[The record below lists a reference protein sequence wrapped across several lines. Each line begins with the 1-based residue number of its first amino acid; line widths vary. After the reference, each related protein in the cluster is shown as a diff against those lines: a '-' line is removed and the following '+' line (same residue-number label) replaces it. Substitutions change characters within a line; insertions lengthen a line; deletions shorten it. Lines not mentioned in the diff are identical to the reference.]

1 MSPKTIFASVALVIA
16 LGSLEK
22 SIVTTPLPIIG
33 EELGAGQ
40 ALTWVVTAYLLAATA
55 VLPVYG
61 KLSDIF
67 GRVKMLNISV
77 VLFLLGSVACAI
89 AQDLPTLVAARVLQG
104 IGGGGLIALAFTVI
118 ADCIPAREVGKYQGY
133 ISAVYAA
140 SSIAGPLLGGYFAEH
155 LSWRWVF
162 WINLPLGAVALWMI
176 NTNLK
181 HLSKGRD
188 SRFDWAGAGLL
199 MTITTLLLLLMSPD
213 IAISQISLIIATVV
227 AMIMFMVVEKRVS
240 DPILPAR
247 LFNLPGYLI
256 SVLLIMCSQLL
267 MFAVLV
273 YLPLQMQWQ
282 HGMTASASGLIM
294 MVFMMSITSGAYLGG
309 KRIAKT
315 GFYKSLVVLGF
326 AMSVAA
332 VFLLYQGLLMTVALA
347 FAGLGLG
354 LTLPSLNVVVQN
366 VLPPQDR
373 GIGLSMFGYGR
384 EFGGAIGVAF
394 CAALFHIKVPVLV
407 GEGSTDGLAQFDS
420 IALGQGFTMTY
431 GGLVVV
437 ALVSLVVAMVCLKA
451 QPLSND
457 VAKPKRSYK
466 PERSSKP
473 KNLD

>member
-40 ALTWVVTAYLLAATA
+40 ALTWIVTAYLLAATA

-77 VLFLLGSVACAI
+77 VLFVLGSVACGLAE
-89 AQDLPTLVAARVLQG
+89 DLPSLIGARVLQG

-133 ISAVYAA
+133 ISAVYAV
-140 SSIAGPLLGGYFAEH
+140 SSIAGPLLGGFFAEH

-162 WINLPLGAVALWMI
+162 WINIPLGGLALWLI

-181 HLSKGRD
+181 HLNKGRD
-188 SRFDWAGAGLL
+188 SQFDWLGAGLL
-199 MTITTLLLLLMSPD
+199 MIVTSLLLLLLSPESMFSND
-213 IAISQISLIIATVV
+213 VLAISLLIVTVLLVMVERRV
-227 AMIMFMVVEKRVS
+227 A
-240 DPILPAR
+240 DPIIPAR
-247 LFNLPGYLI
+247 IFKLPGYAI

-282 HGMTASASGLIM
+282 HGMSASGSGLIM
-294 MVFMMSITSGAYLGG
+294 MVFMMSITIGAYLGG

-315 GFYKSLVVLGF
+315 GYYKSLIVAGF
-326 AMSVAA
+326 AMASVAM
-332 VFLLYQGLLMTVALA
+332 FLLYRGIMPNMALA
-347 FAGLGLG
+347 LAGAGLG

-366 VLPPQDR
+366 VLPPHDR

-384 EFGGAIGVAF
+384 ELGGAVGVAF
-394 CAALFHIKVPVLV
+394 CSALFHIKVPVLI
-407 GEGSTDGLAQFDS
+407 GEGSGHGLADFDS
-420 IALGQGFTMTY
+420 QILGEGFTLTY
-431 GGLVVV
+431 GGM
-437 ALVSLVVAMVCLKA
+437 ALIAIIAFIVAMLLLKA
-451 QPLSND
+451 QALSSD
-457 VAKPKRSYK
+457 VEGVEKPYQ
-466 PERSSKP
+466 PVASK
-473 KNLD
+473 

>member
-77 VLFLLGSVACAI
+77 ALFLLGSVACAL
-89 AQDLPTLVAARVLQG
+89 AQELPTLVAARVLQG

-199 MTITTLLLLLMSPD
+199 MTITTLLLLMISPD
-213 IAISQISLIIATVV
+213 IAISRIGLICAT
-227 AMIMFMVVEKRVS
+227 ALSILLFIIVEKRVV

-247 LFNLPGYLI
+247 LFTLPGYLI

-267 MFAVLV
+267 MFAILV

-282 HGMTASASGLIM
+282 HGTSASASGLIM

-326 AMSVAA
+326 GMSVGA
-332 VFLLYQGLLMTVALA
+332 VFLLYQGVQVTVALA
-347 FAGLGLG
+347 VAGLGLG

-366 VLPPQDR
+366 VLPPHDR

-407 GEGSTDGLAQFDS
+407 GEGSADGLSQFDPA
-420 IALGQGFTMTY
+420 ALGQGFTITY

-437 ALVSLVVAMVCLKA
+437 ALVSWLVTIICLKA
-451 QPLSND
+451 QPLSSD
-457 VAKPKRSYK
+457 VVKPKRSYRPGK
-466 PERSSKP
+466 AK
-473 KNLD
+473 